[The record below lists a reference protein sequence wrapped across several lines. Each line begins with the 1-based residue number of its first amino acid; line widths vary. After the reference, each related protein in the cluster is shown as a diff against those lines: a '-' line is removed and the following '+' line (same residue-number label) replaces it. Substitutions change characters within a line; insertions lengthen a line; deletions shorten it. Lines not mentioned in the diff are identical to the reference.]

1 MPLTPAMA
9 SRIEMW
15 PLERL
20 IPYARNART
29 HSEAQVAQ
37 IAASMLEFGVNN
49 PLLVDGQGG
58 LVAGH
63 GRLLAARKLGL
74 EQLPVV
80 VLDHLTETQR
90 RAYILADN
98 RLAELAGWD
107 TEMLALELSELEGEF
122 DLSVMGFDEEEVRKM
137 LGDAADAAADD
148 VAADD
153 PDHEDAEDDPIP
165 AVPPRPASA
174 PGDVWLLGRHRL
186 ICGDSTRPDTLRQLM
201 GGEKAALCFSS
212 PPYGNQRDY
221 TQGIDDWDTLMRGV
235 YGSLAD
241 FMAPAGQI
249 LVNLGLIHRDT
260 EVQPYWDDW
269 IEWMRAQGWKRFA
282 WYVWNQGYGLPG
294 DWHGR
299 LAPAFEF
306 VFHFNR
312 EPRKPNKFVPCK
324 FAGSVGHLDT
334 DGSGTDIR
342 NRDGS
347 PGRWT
352 HTGRPVQEYRIPDSI
367 ISIGR
372 QAGPVGKDIDHPAVF
387 PVGLPE
393 HIMLAYSD
401 ENEIVY
407 EPFSGSGSSLLAGE
421 RCNRLVRAAEI
432 APEYVDVA
440 VIRFTRA
447 HPDIPAILQSTG
459 QTFEE
464 VRYERQPAH

>member
-1 MPLTPAMA
+1 MSLTPAMA

-49 PLLVDGQGG
+49 PLLVDSQGG

-63 GRLLAARKLGL
+63 GRLLATRKLGL

-80 VLDHLTETQR
+80 VLDHLSDTQR

-122 DLSVMGFDEEEVRKM
+122 DISVMGFDEEEVRKL
-137 LGDAADAAADD
+137 LGDVAED
-148 VAADD
+148 VAQENTGR
-153 PDHEDAEDDPIP
+153 EDTDEDT
-165 AVPPRPASA
+165 VPEA
-174 PGDVWLLGRHRL
+174 PVQPVSSHGDIWLLGKHRL
-186 ICGDSTRPDTLRQLM
+186 ICGDSAKSETVSQLM

-221 TQGIDDWDTLMRGV
+221 TQGIDDWDSLMRGV
-235 YGSLAD
+235 YGNIAE
-241 FMAPAGQI
+241 FMTSAGQV
-249 LVNLGLIHRDT
+249 LVNLSLIHRDS
-260 EVQPYWDDW
+260 EVMPYWDDW
-269 IEWMRAQGWKRFA
+269 IAWMRGQGWRRFA
-282 WYVWNQGYGLPG
+282 WYVWHQGYGLPG

-306 VFHFNR
+306 IFHFNR
-312 EPRKPNKFVPCK
+312 EPRKANKFVPCK
-324 FAGSVGHLDT
+324 FAGSLGHLDT
-334 DGSGTDIR
+334 AGSGTDIR

-352 HTGRPVQEYRIPDSI
+352 HTGRPVQEYRIPDSV

-393 HIMLAYSD
+393 HIMLSYSD

-407 EPFSGSGSSLLAGE
+407 EPFSGSGSTMLAGE
-421 RCNRLVRAAEI
+421 RSNRQVRAAEI

-440 VIRFTRA
+440 IIRFTRA
-447 HPDIPAILQSTG
+447 YPDIPAILASTG

-464 VRYERQPAH
+464 VRHERQPDN

>member
-1 MPLTPAMA
+1 MNLTPAMA

-15 PLERL
+15 PLDRL

-29 HSEAQVAQ
+29 HSDAQVAQ

-49 PLLVDGQGG
+49 PLLVDSRGG

-74 EQLPVV
+74 AQLPVV

-107 TEMLALELSELEGEF
+107 AEMLALELSELEGEF
-122 DLSVMGFDEEEVRKM
+122 DFSTMGFDEEEVRKL
-137 LGDAADAAADD
+137 LGDAAANNDEGASPD
-148 VAADD
+148 VQDR
-153 PDHEDAEDDPIP
+153 EDADNDPIP
-165 AVPPRPASA
+165 DVPRQPVSA
-174 PGDVWLLGRHRL
+174 PGDIWLLGRHRL
-186 ICGDSTRPDTLRQLM
+186 ICGDSTHSETLRQLM

-221 TQGIDDWDTLMRGV
+221 TQGIDDWDTLMRCV
-235 YGSLAD
+235 YGNLAGI
-241 FMAPAGQI
+241 MAPAGQI
-249 LVNLGLIHRDT
+249 LVNLGLIHRDN
-260 EVQPYWDDW
+260 EVVPYWDGW
-269 IEWMRAQGWKRFA
+269 IEWMRTQGWRRFA

-306 VFHFNR
+306 IFHFNR
-312 EPRKPNKFVPCK
+312 QSRKPNKFVPCK
-324 FAGSVGHLDT
+324 FAGSYGHLDNN
-334 DGSGTDIR
+334 GFGTNIR
-342 NRDGS
+342 NRDGTS
-347 PGRWT
+347 GNWT
-352 HTGRPVQEYRIPDSI
+352 HTGRPVQEYRIPDSL

-393 HIMLAYSD
+393 HIMLAYSE

-421 RCNRLVRAAEI
+421 RCNRQVRAAEI
-432 APEYVDVA
+432 APEYMDVA

-464 VRYERQPAH
+464 VRHERQPAH